1 VELQLLHTQIR
12 ACEKCVTAGFLPKAN
27 PLVLGTPNAQF
38 FLIGQA
44 PSRTDDITGEF
55 YQGPAGKKLRGWL
68 MEAGFSGTDFGTL
81 LYAAAIT
88 KCFPGRNAGSSK
100 DRLPSKSEQKLC
112 RTWLDQELEIINPH
126 TMILFGGLAIKTFL
140 SSDPLETLI
149 GQVFEKDGRTYIPL
163 PHSSGAS
170 TWLNVQEHQELLSEA
185 IQAIKTIK
193 EAKANTPRLR
203 EEASL

>member
-12 ACEKCVTAGFLPKAN
+12 ACDQCVTAGFIPKAN
-27 PLVLGTPNAQF
+27 PLVLGTHNARF

-44 PSRTDDITGEF
+44 PSRTDDITGAF

-68 MEAGFSGTDFGTL
+68 MEAGFSETDFGTL

-100 DRLPSKSEQKLC
+100 DRVPSKSEQKLC
-112 RTWLDQELEIINPH
+112 RGWLDQEMEIINPH
-126 TMILFGGLAIKTFL
+126 TVILFGGLAIKTFL

-149 GQVFEKDGRTYIPL
+149 GQSFEKDGRTYIPL

-170 TWLNVQEHQELLSEA
+170 TWLNITKHQELLKEA
-185 IQAIKTIK
+185 ILVLQNA
-193 EAKANTPRLR
+193 R
-203 EEASL
+203 EK

>member
-12 ACEKCVTAGFLPKAN
+12 ACDRCVTAGYIPKAN
-27 PLVLGTPNAQF
+27 PLVLGTPNAPF

-44 PSRTDDITGEF
+44 PSRTDDITGAF

-68 MEAGFSGTDFGTL
+68 SEAGFSDDDFGTL

-100 DRLPSKSEQKLC
+100 DRMPAKSEQKLC
-112 RTWLDQELEIINPH
+112 RGWLDQELEIINPH
-126 TMILFGGLAIKTFL
+126 TVILFGGLAIKTFL

-149 GQVFEKDGRTYIPL
+149 GQSFTKPEENGRTYIPL

-170 TWLNVQEHQELLSEA
+170 TWLNIPKHQELLREA
-185 IQAIKTIK
+185 ISVIK
-193 EAKANTPRLR
+193 KAR
-203 EEASL
+203 EIP